1 MEGKNSNFWV
11 GLGVGSV
18 FGMLIYRFCCSEK
31 AKQLKERVTNAVQSV
46 GNHAHEVMDSMKEKA
61 LDAGTNVAD
70 KVADSTFSVAEKAD
84 DMKNK
89 VHNMADEAK
98 VKY

>member
-1 MEGKNSNFWV
+1 MEGKNSNFLI

-18 FGMLIYRFCCSEK
+18 FGMLIYRFFSSAK
-31 AKQLKERVTNAVQSV
+31 AKQMKERVVSAVHSV
-46 GNHAHEVMDSMKEKA
+46 GNHAHDVMDSMKEKA
-61 LDAGTNVAD
+61 LDAGTTVAD

-89 VHNMADEAK
+89 VHNLADDAK
-98 VKY
+98 VK

>member
-1 MEGKNSNFWV
+1 MEGKNSNFLV

-18 FGMLIYRFCCSEK
+18 FGMLIYRFCRSAK
-31 AKQLKERVTNAVQSV
+31 AKQLKERVTHAVHSV

-61 LDAGTNVAD
+61 LDAGTTVAD
-70 KVADSTFSVAEKAD
+70 KVADSTFNVAEKAD

-89 VHNMADEAK
+89 VHNLADEAK
-98 VKY
+98 VKM